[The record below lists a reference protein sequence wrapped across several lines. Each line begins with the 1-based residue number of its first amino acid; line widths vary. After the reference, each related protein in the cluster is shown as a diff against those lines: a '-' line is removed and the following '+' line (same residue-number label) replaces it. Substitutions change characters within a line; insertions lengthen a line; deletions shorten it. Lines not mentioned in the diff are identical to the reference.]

1 MSTNTHSSSVNVV
14 DIIERKGGEPIV
26 SLTAYTTPIARI
38 VDSHCDFVLVGDSVG
53 MVHHG
58 LNSTLGVTMEMMIMH
73 GKAVRRGLKHAM
85 LVVDMPFGSY
95 EESKEQAFRNA
106 ATIMR
111 ETSCEAIKLEG
122 GIHMAETIEYLTNRG
137 FPVMA
142 HVGLTPQSVNVF
154 GGYNVQGRGEDS
166 KRVLRDAVSVFESGA
181 FSVVL
186 EMVTESIDDQITQT
200 VGIPTIG
207 IGASAA
213 CDGQILVVDDLLG
226 MFTDFT
232 PKFVK
237 QYARMGLDADKAIK
251 EYAMDV
257 KNRNFPAPEHVFGN
271 KKPSSNKDQK

>member
-137 FPVMA
+137 IPVMA

-186 EMVTESIDDQITQT
+186 EMVTESIADQITQT

-207 IGASAA
+207 IGAGVS
-213 CDGQILVVDDLLG
+213 CDGQVLVLHDLLG
-226 MFTDFT
+226 LFDRFT

-237 QYARMGLDADKAIK
+237 QYIDLQKQIDAATQLYASEVK
-251 EYAMDV
+251 ERA
-257 KNRNFPAPEHVFGN
+257 FPSAKHVYQ
-271 KKPSSNKDQK
+271 KK

>member
-1 MSTNTHSSSVNVV
+1 MEKIMSTNTHSSSVNVV

-38 VDSHCDFVLVGDSVG
+38 VDSLCDFVLVGDSVG

-137 FPVMA
+137 IPVMA

-186 EMVTESIDDQITQT
+186 EMVTESIACLLYTSD
-200 VGIPTIG
+200 
-207 IGASAA
+207 AA
-213 CDGQILVVDDLLG
+213 D
-226 MFTDFT
+226 
-232 PKFVK
+232 
-237 QYARMGLDADKAIK
+237 
-251 EYAMDV
+251 E
-257 KNRNFPAPEHVFGN
+257 
-271 KKPSSNKDQK
+271 